1 MSQIVH
7 EDLSYD
13 FGGNIVNTMLIAI
26 YPAMCPHQQAVFIR
40 RCFITTDEIITAS
53 YITARLFVHP
63 IFSLTKGAHKKKTA
77 RHSQYKN

>member
-1 MSQIVH
+1 MRQIVH

-13 FGGNIVNTMLIAI
+13 FGGNIINTMLIAI
-26 YPAMCPHQQAVFIR
+26 YLAMFPHQHAVFIR

-53 YITARLFVHP
+53 YINARLFVQP
-63 IFSLTKGAHKKKTA
+63 IFSLTKGAHKRTA